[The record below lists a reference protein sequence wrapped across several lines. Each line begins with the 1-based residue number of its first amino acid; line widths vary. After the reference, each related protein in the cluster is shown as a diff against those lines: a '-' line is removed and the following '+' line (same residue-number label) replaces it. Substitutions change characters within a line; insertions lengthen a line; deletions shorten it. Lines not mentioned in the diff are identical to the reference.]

1 MTIKQA
7 RATMIR
13 EFKKD
18 PGLKQVYIAN
28 LAWLI
33 YDNQKVSTSPPKEN
47 LKKMD
52 GCNRMAERI
61 LKLIFE

>member
-1 MTIKQA
+1 
-7 RATMIR
+7 MIR

-47 LKKMD
+47 LKKME